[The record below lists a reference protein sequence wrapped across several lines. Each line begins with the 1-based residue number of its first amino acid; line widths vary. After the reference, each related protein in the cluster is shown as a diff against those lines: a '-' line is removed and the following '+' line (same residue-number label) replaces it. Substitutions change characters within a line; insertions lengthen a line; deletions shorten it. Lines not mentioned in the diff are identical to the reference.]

1 MEESEAERS
10 PTERSLPARHARRE
24 RRTSPP
30 PRRRDIDLIDPEE
43 VVALMRAC
51 SRRAPTGIRNRALI
65 AVLYGAGL
73 RVSEALAL
81 KPKDVDLDGLAVT
94 VQSGKGAR
102 RRVVALLPDAV
113 DAIERWLDRRATYD
127 VGGDQP
133 LLCTLSR
140 GAAGPHP
147 TVPGGRL
154 SREYAARFLKKAAR
168 RAGITKRVHPHAF
181 RHSHADLL
189 RRRGF
194 DVEEVRKQLGH
205 RDLLV
210 TTRYLDHLGS
220 HDLPDR
226 IRTIGPVLERRSD
239 TRSELS
245 DMLATLSERDAGQ
258 LVELLERARRTG
270 SSRRPGLTERPN
282 AFTTERVVAAER
294 VPSSVR

>member
-1 MEESEAERS
+1 MDETDLELSPMER
-10 PTERSLPARHARRE
+10 RLQARRARRE
-24 RRTSPP
+24 RGTSPP
-30 PRRRDIDLIDPEE
+30 PQRRDIDLFDPQD

-73 RVSEALAL
+73 RISEALAL

-113 DAIERWLDRRATYD
+113 DAIERWADRRTAYD
-127 VGGDQP
+127 VGVDRP
-133 LLCTLSR
+133 LFCTLSR

-147 TVPGGRL
+147 TTPGGRL
-154 SREYAARFLKKAAR
+154 SREYVARFLKKAAR
-168 RAGITKRVHPHAF
+168 RAGIKKRVHPHAF

-226 IRTIGPVLERRSD
+226 IRRIGHVLEQRAPREERGD
-239 TRSELS
+239 AVARLS
-245 DMLATLSERDAGQ
+245 DRDVEHLVALLRRAVAPRGNAVRVHAT
-258 LVELLERARRTG
+258 
-270 SSRRPGLTERPN
+270 P
-282 AFTTERVVAAER
+282 
-294 VPSSVR
+294 